1 MIDSEVN
8 LQSHQPDSRLE
19 LWNTKPFEELIRL
32 QVTKGKIVEGND
44 FFLNKYLSTESYR
57 RFKV

>member
-1 MIDSEVN
+1 MIDSEIN

-32 QVTKGKIVEGND
+32 QVIKVEGKD
-44 FFLNKYLSTESYR
+44 FFLNKYLSTES
-57 RFKV
+57 